1 MLLKNY
7 WNKIK
12 SSETIVVKV
21 GTSTLSYPNGKL
33 NFQRIDKLAGVLA
46 GLQKKGK
53 KIILVSSG
61 AIAVGSG
68 KLGLSSKPTDLAE
81 KQALAA
87 VGQADLMKVYQKLFE
102 SRNQLVAQVLLTR
115 DIVTVS
121 ERRKN
126 ASNTLDALMQMDVI
140 PLINENDTV
149 ATDEIVFGDNDTLSA
164 YVASLVKA
172 DLLILM
178 SDIDGLYSADPKV
191 DPEATIIPL
200 ITELNGALEKTARG
214 SNSNFGTGGMIT
226 KISAARVCREA
237 GIPVSITNGAKPE
250 ILNEIIA
257 GKPTGTLFYW
267 TKKTVGTK
275 IV

>member
-1 MLLKNY
+1 MLLNNY

-12 SSETIVVKV
+12 SSKTIVVKV

-33 NFQRIDKLAGVLA
+33 NFQRIDKLAGALA

-53 KIILVSSG
+53 NIILVSSG

-68 KLGLSSKPTDLAE
+68 KMGLSSKPTDIAE

-102 SRNQLVAQVLLTR
+102 SRSQLVAQVLLTR

-121 ERRKN
+121 ERRNN

-191 DPEATIIPL
+191 DPAATIIPL
-200 ITELNGALEKTARG
+200 ITELNGKLEKTAKG
-214 SNSNFGTGGMIT
+214 SNNNFGTGGMIT

-237 GIPVSITNGAKPE
+237 GIPVSITNGENHE

-267 TKKTVGTK
+267 SKKIAGTQTV
-275 IV
+275 